1 MEIDH
6 EGEGKGLRCIT
17 LSFALLI
24 FFCILLGRG
33 DDSTRRNKVWNKICE
48 WIKLGGTISNAT
60 VAWMIILFKIK
71 MFNNEI

>member
-6 EGEGKGLRCIT
+6 EGEGKRLRCIT

-33 DDSTRRNKVWNKICE
+33 DDSTRE
-48 WIKLGGTISNAT
+48 GIKYGIKFANGLSLEVQFRMLLLLG
-60 VAWMIILFKIK
+60 
-71 MFNNEI
+71 

>member
-6 EGEGKGLRCIT
+6 EGEGKRLRCIT

-33 DDSTRRNKVWNKICE
+33 DEIPRE
-48 WIKLGGTISNAT
+48 EIKYGIKFASGLSLEVQFRMLLLLG
-60 VAWMIILFKIK
+60 
-71 MFNNEI
+71 